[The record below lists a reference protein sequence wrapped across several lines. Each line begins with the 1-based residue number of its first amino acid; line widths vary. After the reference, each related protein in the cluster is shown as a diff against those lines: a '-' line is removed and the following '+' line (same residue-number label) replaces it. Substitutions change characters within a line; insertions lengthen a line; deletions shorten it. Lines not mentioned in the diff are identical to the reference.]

1 MNLGYDTISVG
12 DKIPSVKKDPITQV
26 QLIRYAGASGDF
38 NPIHTVPAYAKEAS
52 LDGTIAHGML
62 VMGMLG
68 QMISGWVGVKP
79 VVKYGV
85 SFRAMTNLGDVLI
98 ATGEIAK
105 KYEKDGQKLVDCTIS
120 IADKQGEVKVDGKV
134 TLRF

>member
-1 MNLGYDTISVG
+1 MNLSYDAINVG
-12 DKIPSVKKDPITQV
+12 DSIPSVKKDPITQI

-38 NPIHTVPAYAKEAS
+38 NPIHTVPEYAKEAG

-68 QMISGWVGVKP
+68 QMISGWVGIKP
-79 VVKYGV
+79 VVKYSV
-85 SFRAMTNLGDVLI
+85 SFRAMTNLGDALI

-105 KYEKDGQKLVDCTIS
+105 KYEKDGRKLADCNVR
-120 IADKQGEVKVDGKV
+120 IADDKGEVKVDGKV